1 MTPLERLEKNLNVTI
16 TDFDTLYGKPV
27 LQLTEYLTA
36 DDYGIYVLTED
47 PNQLDWE
54 NDVYYYK
61 PDFDTIME
69 RIVEV
74 AENIPEAKIC
84 IDDVDEHMDEYD
96 IERWLSENIDDDGT
110 E

>member
-1 MTPLERLEKNLNVTI
+1 MTPLERLEKHLNVTI
-16 TDFDTLYGKPV
+16 TNFDTLGMID

-36 DDYGIYVLTED
+36 DGYGIYILTED
-47 PNQLDWE
+47 PKQLDCE

-74 AENIPEAKIC
+74 AENIPEAKIY
-84 IDDVDEHMDEYD
+84 IDDVDEHMDDYD